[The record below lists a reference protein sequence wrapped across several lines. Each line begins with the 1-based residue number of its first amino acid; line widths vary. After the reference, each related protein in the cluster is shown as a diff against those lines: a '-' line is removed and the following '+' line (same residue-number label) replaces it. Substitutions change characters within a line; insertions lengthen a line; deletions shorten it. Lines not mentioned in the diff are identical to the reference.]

1 MTSDTCWMLYS
12 YNNSSGWRWPV
23 FMMSGNNVA
32 RISTINIKLGKMYK
46 NISEIKKGILNL
58 QNECHLNAFFFFHK
72 AVLNELE
79 IVEMLLKQS
88 HILLKFH
95 LNQNIPLGDTTFAQ
109 DFYEK
114 SWNNWNILKGNQCEV
129 SGFYQDENSIFWPAT
144 GGNTHLISPCHCFNF
159 WVRVTL
165 VMILVFQ

>member
-1 MTSDTCWMLYS
+1 
-12 YNNSSGWRWPV
+12 
-23 FMMSGNNVA
+23 MMSGNNVA

-58 QNECHLNAFFFFHK
+58 QNECHLNAFFFFFYK

-95 LNQNIPLGDTTFAQ
+95 QNQNIPLGDTTFAQ
-109 DFYEK
+109 DFNEK
-114 SWNNWNILKGNQCEV
+114 S
-129 SGFYQDENSIFWPAT
+129 
-144 GGNTHLISPCHCFNF
+144 
-159 WVRVTL
+159 
-165 VMILVFQ
+165 

>member
-58 QNECHLNAFFFFHK
+58 QNECHLNAFFFSQGCSEWIRNCWNVIK
-72 AVLNELE
+72 AKPYSAE
-79 IVEMLLKQS
+79 ISPKSEYPTWRYHLCPRFLWKVLKQLKYIKRES
-88 HILLKFH
+88 VWGIWILPGWK
-95 LNQNIPLGDTTFAQ
+95 LNFLTSYRWKYTSYFSLPLF
-109 DFYEK
+109 
-114 SWNNWNILKGNQCEV
+114 
-129 SGFYQDENSIFWPAT
+129 
-144 GGNTHLISPCHCFNF
+144 
-159 WVRVTL
+159 
-165 VMILVFQ
+165 

>member
-1 MTSDTCWMLYS
+1 
-12 YNNSSGWRWPV
+12 
-23 FMMSGNNVA
+23 
-32 RISTINIKLGKMYK
+32 MYK

-58 QNECHLNAFFFFHK
+58 QNECHLNAFFFHK

-95 LNQNIPLGDTTFAQ
+95 QNQNNPLGDTTFAQ

-114 SWNNWNILKGNQCEV
+114 S
-129 SGFYQDENSIFWPAT
+129 
-144 GGNTHLISPCHCFNF
+144 
-159 WVRVTL
+159 
-165 VMILVFQ
+165 